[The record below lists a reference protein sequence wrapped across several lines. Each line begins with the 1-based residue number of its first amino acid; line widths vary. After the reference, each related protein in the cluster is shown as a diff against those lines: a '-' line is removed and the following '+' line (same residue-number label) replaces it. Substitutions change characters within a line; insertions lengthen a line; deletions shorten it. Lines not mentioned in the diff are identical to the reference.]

1 MGIIAASRL
10 RASPVNTSPFIIEVD
25 TTKAGTP
32 SDQFQFTG
40 AEGDYDV
47 VAKQNDLVVATFND
61 LSGEETITLPSSGV
75 FVLEVSAKAT
85 NGFTGLRFNNSGDK
99 RKLTKINQ
107 WGVFSDTRDSLFRA
121 CVNLTQIAD
130 DNDWLNSITDGRNMF
145 QVCGLTSLPNTL
157 TLSSLVIGSQMFQRC
172 PIPSLPSEMTLN
184 NLDDGM
190 AMFIQ
195 CDLTSLP
202 SGMIFNDLRNGQNM
216 FNANNLSE
224 LPIQMTLNSLENG
237 SQIFRNNDLTD
248 LPVGIKFGN
257 LRDGQLILSGST
269 INTTRYSQLLEDMEI
284 NNNNNNVG
292 FDGGSSKYNTDGQ
305 TARNL
310 LTGSQNWNISD
321 GGLE

>member
-10 RASPVNTSPFIIEVD
+10 RASAIRPFIIEVD
-25 TTKAGTP
+25 TTKAGSA
-32 SDQFQFTG
+32 SDAFQFTG
-40 AEGDYDV
+40 AVGDYDV
-47 VAKQNDLVVATFND
+47 VAKQNDIVVATFND
-61 LSGEETITLPSSGV
+61 LSGQQTITLPSSGV

-99 RKLTKINQ
+99 LKLLKILQ
-107 WGVFSDTRDSLFRA
+107 WGVFNDTRNYLFA
-121 CVNLTQIAD
+121 FCQNLTQIAD
-130 DNDWLNSITDGRNMF
+130 DNDWLNSITDGRFLF
-145 QVCGLTSLPNTL
+145 QLCGLTSLPTTL
-157 TLSSLVIGSQMFQRC
+157 TLSSLVIGTQMFQRC
-172 PIPSLPSEMTLN
+172 PIASLPSEMTLN
-184 NLDDGM
+184 NLDTGF

-202 SGMIFNDLRNGQNM
+202 SGMIFNDLRDGENM

-237 SQIFRNNDLTD
+237 NQIFRNNNLTD

-257 LRDGQLILSGST
+257 LTDGQLILNGNT

-284 NNNNNNVG
+284 NNNNNNVR

-310 LTGSQNWNISD
+310 LTGSQNWTIID